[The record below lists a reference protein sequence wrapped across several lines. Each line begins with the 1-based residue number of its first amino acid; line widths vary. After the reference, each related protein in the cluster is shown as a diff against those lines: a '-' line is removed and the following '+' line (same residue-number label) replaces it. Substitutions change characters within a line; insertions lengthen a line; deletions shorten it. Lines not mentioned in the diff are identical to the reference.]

1 MATTEQTRPRAG
13 PTGADVSAVR
23 YLPLEKT
30 EVLRYLGHRR
40 GQELSDEMSA
50 LIDRVMLEVQDA
62 SRPRYRFRVFPL
74 AHPELRLVGTD
85 VVLTGNVIARHLAEA
100 SHAALLAGTLGLD
113 IERATRRYEATD
125 LTRARLLDAC
135 AAEYLEKLLD
145 LAELELAAQ
154 HPQATLNRRFSPGYG
169 DLPLVP
175 TQAAILA
182 ALGAANALGITLT
195 PAAIMV
201 PRKSVTAVI
210 GLFDDPAKARPVR
223 PEPAG
228 LTLAMARAGGFNIDG
243 ERG

>member
-1 MATTEQTRPRAG
+1 MATTEQTRPRVRPTGVVRAG
-13 PTGADVSAVR
+13 P

-30 EVLRYLGHRR
+30 EVLRYLGHKR
-40 GQELSDEMSA
+40 GQDLSDEMSA
-50 LIDRVMLEVQDA
+50 LIDQLMLEVQDA
-62 SRPRYRFRVFPL
+62 SSPRYRFRVFPL

-85 VVLTGNVIARHLAEA
+85 VVLTGAVIGRHLAKA
-100 SHAALLAGTLGLD
+100 SHVALLAGTLGVE

-125 LTRARLLDAC
+125 LTRARILDAC

-154 HPQATLNRRFSPGYG
+154 HPNATLNRRFSPGYG

-175 TQAAILA
+175 TQATILA

-195 PAAIMV
+195 ATAIMV

-210 GLFDDPAKARPVR
+210 GLFDDDADARPVR
-223 PEPAG
+223 PEPAR
-228 LTLAMARAGGFNIDG
+228 LTLAMARAGAFNIDQ
-243 ERG
+243 ERH